1 MTLTRPPPRG
11 RFFIPIVDLPFMPA
25 QPSTVVHKFGG
36 AALAGASAIERA
48 VALLGPP
55 TESERRVVV
64 TSALLGVTDQL
75 FQSFDRAVAGDAAA
89 ATALVSELR
98 NRHLDVARSLC
109 GAAAHDAA
117 GHQGECSVAIAA
129 ITDAFDELD
138 ALLRH
143 AAGED
148 PSAARLLRDRIVAR
162 GERLAA
168 RLFALALDRAG
179 VAHQV
184 VDAVDLIQSDGLAG
198 DATPD
203 LDRTQRATRAR
214 LDPLLASGVVVVVPG
229 FIGAGEN
236 GHTVT
241 LGRGGSDLSAAVL
254 GRALDAAEVVLWKD
268 VAGCMTADPRIVSD
282 ARVVPMLDAREASEM
297 AYYGAKVL
305 HPRTLVPLRNGM
317 RLRIRPFADAEA
329 VGTTIVV
336 GRAVGGSPVRAVSAI
351 ADQALVTVSGNGML
365 GVPGIAARV
374 FGTLAAAGVS
384 VSMIS
389 QASSEHSICCTV
401 PMPMAATAVARLRE
415 AFAAEIEREQI
426 EGVEHAGSLATI
438 AVVGSGMA
446 HTPGIAARIFGAV
459 ADASVNIVAI
469 AQGSSERNISFVV
482 DGADT
487 PAALQAI
494 HDVFH
499 LGKVGGGR
507 VTRREAPVDLVLLG
521 AGRIGR
527 ALIGQIGA
535 LPGTRKPPL
544 RIVAIID
551 RSGYVFDPR
560 GLSERRLAGI
570 ARAKEA
576 GISITQDRQGATG
589 SATDAVEFIAGHVL
603 SRPVLIDIASGDTTE
618 ALLAAA
624 RHGMHLVL
632 ANKVP
637 LAATAATAQQI
648 LHSVRRGGRR
658 VLHEATVGAGL
669 PVIDTIQQLVLS
681 GDRVD
686 TVDSSP
692 SGTMGY
698 LFSEMGRGRSFSDAV
713 RTAMSLGYTEPDPR
727 DDLAGTDVARKGLIL
742 ARMLGFGGELSDVAV
757 ESLVPDELKDATRE
771 QFLAMLPSCDEPWAR
786 RVAEAQARDEV
797 LRYRAR
803 STRGGVR
810 VGLTSVPKTSALASL
825 DGTDN
830 LFAFRTARY
839 HDRPLI
845 VSGPGA
851 GAAVTAAG
859 VLGDV
864 LRIVAA

>member
-1 MTLTRPPPRG
+1 
-11 RFFIPIVDLPFMPA
+11 MPS
-25 QPSTVVHKFGG
+25 QQSVVVHKFGG
-36 AALAGASAIERA
+36 AALASAVAIERI
-48 VALLGPP
+48 VQLLGP
-55 TESERRVVV
+55 TTAGDRRVVV

-75 FQSFDRAVAGDAAA
+75 LDALGRAVDDDLPGMQL
-89 ATALVSELR
+89 LVRELR
-98 NRHLDVARSLC
+98 DRHLDVASTLC
-109 GAAAHDAA
+109 SQPVHGAADHGGTCLVARDAIVASFEELEALLHTVPA
-117 GHQGECSVAIAA
+117 GHPAA
-129 ITDAFDELD
+129 PAV
-138 ALLRH
+138 
-143 AAGED
+143 
-148 PSAARLLRDRIVAR
+148 RDHVVAR

-168 RLFALALDRAG
+168 RLFALALARAG
-179 VAHQV
+179 IAQRV
-184 VDAVDLIQSDGLAG
+184 VDGTELIHTDGRAG
-198 DATPD
+198 DAAPD
-203 LDRTQRATRAR
+203 LDATEPIARTR
-214 LDPLLASGVVVVVPG
+214 LAPLLDDGVLVIVPG
-229 FIGAGEN
+229 FIGAGHAGEV
-236 GHTVT
+236 VT

-254 GRALDAAEVVLWKD
+254 GRALDADEVVLWKD
-268 VAGCMTADPRIVSD
+268 VPGCMTADPRIVPD
-282 ARVVPMLDAREASEM
+282 ARVVPMLDAREASEL

-317 RLRIRPFADAEA
+317 RLRIRPFADANGA
-329 VGTTIVV
+329 GTTIVV
-336 GRAVGGSPVRAVSAI
+336 GRAVGGSPVRAVSAM

-365 GVPGIAARV
+365 GVPGIAARM
-374 FGTLAAAGVS
+374 FGALAAAGVS

-401 PMPMAATAVARLRE
+401 PMRNAGDAVARLRE
-415 AFAAEIEREQI
+415 AFAYEIEREQI
-426 EGVEHAGSLATI
+426 EGIEYTATLATI

-459 ADASVNIVAI
+459 ATAGVNIVAI
-469 AQGSSERNISFVV
+469 AQGASERNISFVV
-482 DGADT
+482 DGDAA
-487 PAALQAI
+487 PAALRAI
-494 HDVFH
+494 HDVFQ

-507 VTRREAPVDLVLLG
+507 VARREAPIDLVLLG
-521 AGRIGR
+521 MGRIGR
-527 ALIGQIGA
+527 ALVGQIGA
-535 LPGTRKPPL
+535 LSRTGRPAL
-544 RIVAIID
+544 RIVAVID
-551 RSGYVFDPR
+551 RSGYLFDPR
-560 GLSERRLAGI
+560 GLSERRLDALT
-570 ARAKEA
+570 RAKESGSPVSQTA
-576 GISITQDRQGATG
+576 RGAAA
-589 SATDAVEFIAGHVL
+589 SAEAAVEFIASHVL
-603 SRPVLIDIASGDTTE
+603 SRPVLVDVASGDTAD

-624 RHGMHLVL
+624 RHGMSLVL

-637 LAATAATAQQI
+637 LAGPLEVSRRI
-648 LHSVRRGGRR
+648 LDAVRSRGGR

-692 SGTMGY
+692 SGTMGF

-727 DDLAGTDVARKGLIL
+727 DDLGGTDVARKGLIL
-742 ARMLGFGGELSDVAV
+742 ARMLGYAGELSDVGV
-757 ESLVPDELKDATRE
+757 ESLVPEGLKDLTRDE
-771 QFLAMLPSCDEPWAR
+771 FLAALPSCDGHWVQ
-786 RVAEAQARDEV
+786 RVSEAEARGEV

-810 VGLTSVPKTSALASL
+810 VGLVSVPKTSALASL